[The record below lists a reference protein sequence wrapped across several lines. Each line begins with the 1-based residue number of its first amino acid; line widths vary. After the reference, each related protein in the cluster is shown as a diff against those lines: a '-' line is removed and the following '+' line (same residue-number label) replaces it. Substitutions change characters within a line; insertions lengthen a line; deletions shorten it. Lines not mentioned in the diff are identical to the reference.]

1 MKPKSSDSDVITK
14 RDLREINE
22 AFAEL
27 KTAIAKSRATDA
39 KPPRT
44 REQIIRGMIAAID
57 QALPEKRRPASDT
70 DPDYI
75 ASVAARPQNPL
86 RAADGSLFHRAPI
99 GMQPRP
105 GILVSFDAGIKAA
118 AEKMRN
124 AFRPTA

>member
-1 MKPKSSDSDVITK
+1 MRDVTT
-14 RDLREINE
+14 

-27 KTAIAKSRATDA
+27 RAEFNRQKVNDA
-39 KPPRT
+39 KPRRSRDAILRDMIAACDRHFASHPRT
-44 REQIIRGMIAAID
+44 RRAG
-57 QALPEKRRPASDT
+57 DT
-70 DPDYI
+70 DSDYI
-75 ASVAARPQNPL
+75 APVAARPQNPL
-86 RAADGSLFHRAPI
+86 RAADGSVFHRAPV